1 LKSPLTIVIH
11 WIIIVDMTKEELEA
25 WRKSR
30 GLTQV
35 ELAEA
40 LGVKKLAVSRWER
53 GERRI
58 PAPLR
63 LALRSLETVKT
74 ILEGKVAAKHI
85 KNVAE
90 DLIEETVIEP
100 VSDAI
105 CFATIA
111 ISQLERIEADDPK
124 REVAFEK
131 VITWITRNRYGRKGN
146 RPHERPQDG

>member
-1 LKSPLTIVIH
+1 MGA
-11 WIIIVDMTKEELEA
+11 MTKEELKA

-63 LALRSLETVKT
+63 LALRSLEAVKT
-74 ILEGKVAAKHI
+74 IPKGRVAAKHI
-85 KNVAE
+85 KNVAK
-90 DLIEETVIEP
+90 DLTEEPIIP
-100 VSDAI
+100 PYSMAMHM
-105 CFATIA
+105 ATIA
-111 ISQLERIEADDPK
+111 INQLSRIPDDDPK

-131 VITWITRNRYGRKGN
+131 VITWITENRYGRKGDSAWAS
-146 RPHERPQDG
+146 RE